1 MPISANVQLTE
12 EQREQGRGRRE
23 REESA
28 MEGAAKGSGE
38 GRMAREGEEMEQRRR
53 KQREGSDGRELL
65 NKKYNLC
72 IFLVQELQ
80 S

>member
-38 GRMAREGEEMEQRRR
+38 GRMAKEGEEIEQRR